1 MKNLKHKI
9 EILLSLP
16 KSYYVSMKLLGFRR
30 ALCLPFL
37 VRYNTKI
44 IDLDGKINL
53 YGGQNKNR
61 LWQN

>member
-30 ALCLPFL
+30 ALRLPFL

-44 IDLDGKINL
+44 IDLTGKINL
-53 YGGQNKNR
+53 YGGD
-61 LWQN
+61 